1 MSKSCCQ
8 AKGEDLK
15 LLAQKQ
21 KKVLWAVLIINAAM
35 FFVEYISGF
44 LSNSQA
50 LMADSLDMLGD
61 SFAYATSL
69 FVIGGT
75 LRSKVKASQ
84 FKALL
89 MVILGVSVFL
99 RVGYRFIYNLPPVVS
114 TMTVIGV
121 IALVANLCCL
131 FLLTRH
137 KDDDI
142 NFSSV
147 WICSRNDI
155 IANTL
160 VLVAAYLVHILHS
173 PIPDLVVGL
182 VVTWL
187 FLKSA
192 FSILAESKKQLQ
204 EAPAEVS

>member
-1 MSKSCCQ
+1 MGKSCCQ
-8 AKGEDLK
+8 NKSEDLK
-15 LLAQKQ
+15 ALAQSQ
-21 KKVLWAVLIINAAM
+21 KKVLWAVLIINGAM

-44 LSNSQA
+44 LANSQA

-69 FVIGGT
+69 FVISRS
-75 LRSKVKASQ
+75 LRAKVKASQ
-84 FKALL
+84 FKAIL
-89 MVILGVSVFL
+89 MVILGISVFA
-99 RVGYRFIYNLPPVVS
+99 RVAYRFIYNLPPEVS
-114 TMTVIGV
+114 TMTVVGV
-121 IALVANLCCL
+121 IALVANLACL
-131 FLLTRH
+131 FMLTRH

-160 VLVAAYLVHILHS
+160 VLAAAYLVHILHS

-182 VVTWL
+182 VVCWL

-192 FSILAESKKQLQ
+192 FGILMESKRQLATV
-204 EAPAEVS
+204 EAQAS